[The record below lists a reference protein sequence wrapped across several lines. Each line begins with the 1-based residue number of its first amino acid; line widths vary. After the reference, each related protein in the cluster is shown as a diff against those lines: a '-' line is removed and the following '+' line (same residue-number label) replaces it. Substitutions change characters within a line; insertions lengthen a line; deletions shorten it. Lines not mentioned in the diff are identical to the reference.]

1 MFHDPV
7 LLAGV
12 ANGGLLPGEV
22 ACCAQRG
29 DISRIRRR
37 GGIELAQGAMRA
49 VAVPAE
55 GRVGTTL
62 RGQGAV
68 RALAVAGAPPV
79 WHCTLAMREWRE
91 PANSAA
97 LTYRDPD
104 CPAPVPLRVGLE
116 WHLRQS
122 PLDIPCE

>member
-62 RGQGAV
+62 RSEGAV
-68 RALAVAGAPPV
+68 RALAVLAHGLFVANGAIHLVPDGAAGSHV
-79 WHCTLAMREWRE
+79 GRG
-91 PANSAA
+91 PA
-97 LTYRDPD
+97 
-104 CPAPVPLRVGLE
+104 GM
-116 WHLRQS
+116 
-122 PLDIPCE
+122 